1 MLLLFQQGGEGE
13 ERKQDPGTVQR
24 HGPGQTQEDV
34 DHHPIA
40 FCYHYFHKLYSKRI
54 LVLCISDY
62 D

>member
-13 ERKQDPGTVQR
+13 EREQDPGTVQR

-40 FCYHYFHKLYSKRI
+40 FCYHYFHNNFSI
-54 LVLCISDY
+54 M
-62 D
+62 